1 MEKIKVLFVCVHNS
15 ARSQMAEAF
24 LNQLAGDKFFAES
37 AGFEPGK
44 LNPIVV
50 EAMKEI
56 GIDISKNQT
65 KSVFDFFKQG
75 RLYHFVIAVCDGANA
90 ERCPIFPG
98 LTKRLVGHLKILLHL
113 PEHMRKNWQKQ
124 EIVRDKIKTEVET
137 LLKHTI
143 NLVFKNNLY
152 DKK

>member
-24 LNQLAGDKFFAES
+24 LNQLAGEDFFAES
-37 AGFEPGK
+37 AGFEPGI

-50 EAMKEI
+50 EVMKEI
-56 GIDISKNQT
+56 GIDISNNQT

-98 LTKRLVGHLKILLHL
+98 LTKRLGWSFEDPASFTGTHAEKLTKTRL
-113 PEHMRKNWQKQ
+113 
-124 EIVRDKIKTEVET
+124 VRDNIKNEVENFI
-137 LLKHTI
+137 KSNHQY
-143 NLVFKNNLY
+143 NF
-152 DKK
+152 

>member
-1 MEKIKVLFVCVHNS
+1 MEKMNVLFVCVHNS

-24 LNQLAGDKFFAES
+24 LNQLAGDKFKAEI
-37 AGFEPGK
+37 AGFEPGI

-56 GIDISKNQT
+56 GIDISNNQT

-98 LTKRLVGHLKILLHL
+98 LTKRLGWSFEDPASFTGTHEEKLAKTRL
-113 PEHMRKNWQKQ
+113 
-124 EIVRDKIKTEVET
+124 VRDSIKIEVET
-137 LLKHTI
+137 FIKSHHQY
-143 NLVFKNNLY
+143 NF
-152 DKK
+152 